1 MVFHTSGRC
10 PRGPHTEQV
19 NQLAAA
25 TAALDQEPAM
35 AKAKGLETALDAARA
50 PALGPEQAW

>member
-1 MVFHTSGRC
+1 
-10 PRGPHTEQV
+10 V